1 MALIPAFR
9 QFLLLPLAPVGLLVL
24 SGEILDTFVDHVR
37 IVLAISAGR
46 ILFAL
51 IVMLTVTAIAGR
63 MEYHSPVMCTMHGFR
78 GVIAANYANEAV
90 SRLE

>member
-1 MALIPAFR
+1 MALIPAFH
-9 QFLLLPLAPVGLLVL
+9 QFLLLPLPPVGLLVR

-37 IVLAISAGR
+37 VILAISAGR
-46 ILFAL
+46 ILFA
-51 IVMLTVTAIAGR
+51 VVAVLTVTAIAGR
-63 MEYHSPVMCTMHGFR
+63 MKYHSPVMCTVHGFR